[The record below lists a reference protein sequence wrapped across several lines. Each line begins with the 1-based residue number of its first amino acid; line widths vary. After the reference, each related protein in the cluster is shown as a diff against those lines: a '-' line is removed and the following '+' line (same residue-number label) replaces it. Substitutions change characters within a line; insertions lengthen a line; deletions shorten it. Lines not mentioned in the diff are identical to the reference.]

1 MCNFS
6 CCCSHKMLHFTAAS
20 IHPRYRLCT
29 AWLQHQCCEFVWL
42 KSTKIYSHT
51 FICAHMNT
59 IQSRNT
65 FQSQVFPY
73 RHFPARNLIQILLL
87 LAICWRSIYIH
98 TYTHRYIVCVCLFPF
113 CNFNAVKH
121 TLIWQFSTSIVRAA
135 PLLQLQCNVFILLV
149 VIISTYIHICI

>member
-1 MCNFS
+1 MWRVLSFRCNRRKRFFLVFLFS
-6 CCCSHKMLHFTAAS
+6 FKYTCATFLVVAVTKCFTLLQL
-20 IHPRYRLCT
+20 RYTRATRLCT

-42 KSTKIYSHT
+42 KSTKIYLHT

-59 IQSRNT
+59 TQSRNT

-98 TYTHRYIVCVCLFPF
+98 THIGILCVCAYFLF
-113 CNFNAVKH
+113 A
-121 TLIWQFSTSIVRAA
+121 
-135 PLLQLQCNVFILLV
+135 
-149 VIISTYIHICI
+149 ISTLSNTH